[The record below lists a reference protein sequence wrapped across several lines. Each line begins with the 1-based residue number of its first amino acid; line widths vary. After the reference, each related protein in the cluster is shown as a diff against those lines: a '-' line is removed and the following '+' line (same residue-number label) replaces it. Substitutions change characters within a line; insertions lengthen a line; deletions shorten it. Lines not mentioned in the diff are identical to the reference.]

1 MSWADVPTAILQAE
15 IARRDDAPTKPTCGS
30 GKSTKAYDT
39 PYTSSPSFSSLGLV
53 WQVSN
58 LSPSPAQIQR

>member
-1 MSWADVPTAILQAE
+1 MAWSGDPISWADVPTAILQAE

-39 PYTSSPSFSSLGLV
+39 PLHFFALLLILGLSV
-53 WQVSN
+53 AGQ
-58 LSPSPAQIQR
+58 